1 MFFIPK
7 RRGQPEWLAAFLGN
21 PGTKYDKT
29 RHNAGYLAAGFLE
42 SEKGIKIRSLKFRS
56 LTELCTIGGAR
67 TLAIKPQ
74 TFMNLSG
81 EAVREAAAFYRIPA
95 DHIIVVCDDTALP
108 LGKLRIRRQ
117 GSAGGHNG
125 LKSIIACLGTDAFLR
140 VKIGVG
146 APSHPEHDLIDWVIG
161 RMTDKEHDELL
172 KSSREALRAV
182 EAIIELGIDTAM
194 NRFN

>member
-1 MFFIPK
+1 MFFLPK
-7 RRGQPEWLAAFLGN
+7 RRGQPEWLVAFLGN
-21 PGTKYDKT
+21 PGAKYDKT
-29 RHNAGYLAAGFLE
+29 RHNAGFMAAGFLE
-42 SEKGIKIRSLKFRS
+42 AEQGIKIRSLKFKS
-56 LTELCTIGGAR
+56 LTELCTLGGAKV
-67 TLAIKPQ
+67 LAIKPQ

-125 LKSIIACLGTDAFLR
+125 LKSIISSLGTDAFLR

-146 APSHPEHDLIDWVIG
+146 APSHPEHDLVDWVIG
-161 RMTDKEHDELL
+161 RMSDKENQQLL
-172 KSSREALRAV
+172 ASSKEAVRAV
-182 EAIIELGIDTAM
+182 ETIIELGIDAAM
-194 NRFN
+194 NKFN

>member
-7 RRGQPEWLAAFLGN
+7 RRGQPAWLVAFLGN
-21 PGTKYDKT
+21 PGAKYDKT
-29 RHNAGYLAAGFLE
+29 RHNAGYMAAAFLE
-42 SEKGIKIRSLKFRS
+42 SEQGIKIRSLKFKS
-56 LTELCTIGGAR
+56 LTELCTLGGAKA
-67 TLAIKPQ
+67 LAIKPQ

-81 EAVREAAAFYRIPA
+81 QAVREAAAFYRIPA

-125 LKSIIACLGTDAFLR
+125 LKSIISCLGTDAFLR

-146 APSHPEHDLIDWVIG
+146 APSHPEHDLVDWVIG
-161 RMTDKEHDELL
+161 RMSDKEYEQLL
-172 KSSREALRAV
+172 ASSKEALRAV
-182 EAIIELGIDTAM
+182 EAIIEHGVEAAM
-194 NRFN
+194 NKFN